1 MWICGHW
8 NPKPLSEVPTSVY
21 RSRGSCE
28 GWETNPVSISFS
40 FHSHPTLNW
49 KFFILKKNLHVPSN
63 SLQQPLKVDNYHL
76 IFQVKIEPRALK
88 WLSLTIWGPGSEDQ
102 VYVFPFT
109 REQFHIWGSW
119 NLHRLDLPFTSCV
132 FQPSHVAALGL
143 SVFISRME
151 IIIRI
156 LKSLSGFSEIV
167 NINCLAQCLEHEV
180 THLRTVIT
188 IEGEKIHGIKYKGI

>member
-1 MWICGHW
+1 MRD
-8 NPKPLSEVPTSVY
+8 LD
-21 RSRGSCE
+21 RSTG
-28 GWETNPVSISFS
+28 
-40 FHSHPTLNW
+40 
-49 KFFILKKNLHVPSN
+49 
-63 SLQQPLKVDNYHL
+63 
-76 IFQVKIEPRALK
+76 A
-88 WLSLTIWGPGSEDQ
+88 
-102 VYVFPFT
+102 
-109 REQFHIWGSW
+109 
-119 NLHRLDLPFTSCV
+119 
-132 FQPSHVAALGL
+132 AALGL